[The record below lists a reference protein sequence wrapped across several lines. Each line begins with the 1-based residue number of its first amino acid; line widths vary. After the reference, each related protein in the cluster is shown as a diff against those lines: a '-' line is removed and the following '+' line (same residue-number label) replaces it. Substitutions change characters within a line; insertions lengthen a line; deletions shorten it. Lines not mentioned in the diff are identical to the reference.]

1 MPSRMHRLS
10 SYEKTVS
17 LYVTQETVT
26 LHPVDGSFIR
36 LAERFVDPAF
46 GCAAGYNYFMCV
58 TACTGSTV
66 ADR

>member
-1 MPSRMHRLS
+1 MHRLS
-10 SYEKTVS
+10 RYEKAVS

-46 GCAAGYNYFMCV
+46 GCAAGYNYFMYV
-58 TACTGSTV
+58 TEGAMSRT
-66 ADR
+66 AD